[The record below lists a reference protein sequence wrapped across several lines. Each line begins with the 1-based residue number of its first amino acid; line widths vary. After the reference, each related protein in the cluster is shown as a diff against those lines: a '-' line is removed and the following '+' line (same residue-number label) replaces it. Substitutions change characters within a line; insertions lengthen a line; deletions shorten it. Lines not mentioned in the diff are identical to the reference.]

1 MAFQCPERTG
11 RPQVRGLQYP
21 STEGRWYRKVFECR
35 RCAASLKA
43 MYRNLGGLPEDFKQM
58 SAEETTKLPSLLLFR

>member
-1 MAFQCPERTG
+1 MAFQCPEG
-11 RPQVRGLQYP
+11 QVVCKYCSLQYP

-58 SAEETTKLPSLLLFR
+58 SAEDTTKLPSLFR